1 MKRLLKVLFAFAAAA
16 PLILS
21 AAAMSACASG
31 RPPIANNK
39 FSQLATEEQLARARS
54 CLASTNIA
62 ELFGEDFATVGYSA
76 RLYTEG
82 KYNVEVY
89 AESAENS
96 AGITV
101 WSDIKADHTVDLSQ
115 GTGKLSGRGTGSV
128 NYSAG
133 SKYQGITADDGG
145 ELSMTASLEGNS
157 YSDDDY
163 FYVDGNVQLN
173 AGALSVSY
181 NKAKFAAD
189 ATFPQLFMN
198 LVYPSSDIYVNLGM
212 FSDILDV
219 EGVTVYADSS
229 STLKLKASFNAQSW
243 VTENASALLDYAN
256 LVGMNLS
263 FQQIIDNTDFGNYDY
278 YMEFDGDT
286 GEIIALGLDCNV
298 DFNISGENE
307 GAMYGVSYVIDAE
320 SWFSKS
326 DRAAGELPS
335 DLDEYVGL

>member
-1 MKRLLKVLFAFAAAA
+1 MKKSLKLLFAFAAAT

-31 RPPIANNK
+31 RPPIADNK
-39 FSQLATEEQLARARS
+39 FSQIATEEQLAKARS
-54 CLASTNIA
+54 CLASTDLS
-62 ELFGEDFATVGYSA
+62 ELFGEDFATSGYSA
-76 RLYTEG
+76 RLYAEG
-82 KYNVEVY
+82 EYDMEVY
-89 AESAENS
+89 TESAENS

-101 WSDIKADHTVDLSQ
+101 WSDIKADHIVDLSQ
-115 GTGKLSGRGTGSV
+115 GTGGLSGRGTGSV

-133 SKYQGITADDGG
+133 SKFHGTTAEDGG
-145 ELSMTASLEGNS
+145 EIAMTALLVGNS

-163 FYVDGNVQLN
+163 FYVDGNVTSNL
-173 AGALSVSY
+173 GALTVSY
-181 NKAKFAAD
+181 EKAKLAAD
-189 ATFPQLFMN
+189 DTFPQLFMN

-229 STLKLKASFNAQSW
+229 STLKLKATINVQSW
-243 VTENASALLDYAN
+243 ATENASLLLYYAN
-256 LVGMNLS
+256 LAGINIT
-263 FQQIIDNTDFGNYDY
+263 FQQIVDNTNFGNYDY

-286 GEIIALGLDCNV
+286 GEVLALGLDCNV

-307 GAMYGVSYVIDAE
+307 GVMYGVSYLIDAE

-326 DRAAGELPS
+326 DRSAGELPS
-335 DLDEYVGL
+335 DLEDYVGL